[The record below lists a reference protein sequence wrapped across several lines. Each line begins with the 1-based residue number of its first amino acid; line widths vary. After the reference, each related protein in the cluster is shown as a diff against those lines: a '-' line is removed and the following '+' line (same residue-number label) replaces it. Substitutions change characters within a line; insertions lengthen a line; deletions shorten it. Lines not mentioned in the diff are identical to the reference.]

1 MSRGDRMGIKSDDRH
16 PRHPVRAR
24 LITIEKARCIIT
36 DAKDRWT
43 DWWQEL
49 SHGLRLSLGNTCLQR
64 SASATGGR
72 AGWSGGKRRKTAT
85 LNRSELGN

>member
-1 MSRGDRMGIKSDDRH
+1 MSGGDRMGVKSDDRH

-36 DAKDRWT
+36 DAKVRWT

-49 SHGLRLSLGNTCLQR
+49 SHGLRLSLGNTCSQR
-64 SASATGGR
+64 SATGGH
-72 AGWSGGKRRKTAT
+72 AGWSGGKGRKTAT
-85 LNRSELGN
+85 LNRSEHGD